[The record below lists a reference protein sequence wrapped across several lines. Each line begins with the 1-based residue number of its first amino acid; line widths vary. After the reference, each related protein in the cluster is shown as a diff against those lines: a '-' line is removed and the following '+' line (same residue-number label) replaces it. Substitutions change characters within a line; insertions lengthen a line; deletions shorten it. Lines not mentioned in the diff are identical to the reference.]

1 MTGPEYKDVE
11 KPFIDQLIGQGWQ
24 FLAGSVDDPA
34 VTYRDSFAQMVMEP
48 LLRERLRGINLRD
61 GEPWLDDSRLDQAVS
76 AITRLPASKVME
88 ANKLATELLLGG
100 LSVEGLEGWDGG
112 RGQTLRYID
121 WATPANNLFT
131 VVNQFKVKC
140 PPGHDS
146 GKGHVIPDL
155 VLFVNG
161 LPLVVVECKSRT
173 VPEGISQAVDQLR
186 RYHDQRHLDV
196 EVQEHE
202 GAPALFATSQFLV
215 ASNFDEARAG
225 TIGAGFAHYLSWKT
239 VAPQREAEVAID
251 LGVADLSAQQRLVA
265 GMLNRDNLL
274 DIVRHYTLF
283 MNLGG
288 QEIKLVCRYPQFRGV
303 TRAIERLKSGKT
315 RREDGESDRRGG
327 IVWHTQGSGKSLSM
341 VFLVRKLR
349 SDPSLRRFKVV
360 VITDR
365 KDLQSQLSATAE
377 LTGES
382 VEKASNTAT
391 LKKLLARDGPGL
403 VFGTVQKYRDQTLPG
418 ADTNDDAEEEAEAGN
433 DYEGDHHGLD
443 DGRRDAAEPGRAGTT
458 PRKPTLSE
466 PFEVLNESED
476 ILILVD
482 EAHRT
487 QAGDLHANM
496 MRALPN
502 AARIGFTGTP
512 IIMGD
517 KKRTHDIFGEYIDR
531 YTIKEA
537 EQDGATVPIL
547 YEGRTAKGAI
557 KDGASLD
564 GLFEDLFREH
574 TKDELEAI
582 KKKYATKGQIFEAPK
597 LIQEKAQDILRHYV
611 THILPNGYKA
621 QLVAYSRRA
630 ALRYYEALEQ
640 AKAELLEDAMAL
652 TPEDKALDD
661 TQLLIRPPRVKA
673 AIQAWRYR
681 EILRQLEFAVVF
693 SSGNN
698 DDSAWAKW
706 SDRAAVERHI
716 KRFKKPLPP
725 LSSEAAKNRQNPNR
739 QEQDPQKYDPLA
751 FLIVKSM
758 LLTGFDAPIEGV
770 MYLDRS
776 IREAE
781 LLQAIARVNRT
792 GHGKTHGIVVDY
804 FGVANHLKEALA
816 AYSDEDIDGALM
828 SLKDE
833 IPLLRDRHLRVI
845 DVLRGQGVDSLDDTE
860 EAVQALADE
869 RLRAE
874 FVVKLKEFNR
884 TLDDVLPRPEGLE
897 FVNDAKQLAYLHAL
911 ARNRYKDT
919 PELGRDI
926 GKKVRKLIDDYVISL
941 GIDPR
946 IPPVQ
951 LTDAEFDAHIGR
963 QVGDRA
969 KASEMEHAIR
979 SHVRKHLDEDPV
991 KYGRLSERL
1000 ADLLQQLDG
1009 QWDEQV
1015 KALRGL
1021 IQQLRDGARVEGED
1035 VPDMPA
1041 HAEPFWRELMV
1052 SAGFEVNQMD
1062 DGTARQLLA
1071 TTEELVMLIQEE
1083 ISIPDFW
1090 KPSHIPDQE
1099 RLKQHLFT
1107 RLMMGGLVPTSEVEA
1122 VAERLFD
1129 LARSNQAKLVDA

>member
-1 MTGPEYKDVE
+1 MASPEYTDVE
-11 KPFIDQLIGQGWQ
+11 KPFIDQLVGQGWEY
-24 FLAGSVDDPA
+24 LAGSLDDPA
-34 VTYRDSFAQMVMEP
+34 VTHRENFAQVVMEP
-48 LLRERLRGINLRD
+48 LLRERLRAINLRD
-61 GEPWLDDSRLDQAVS
+61 GEPWLDEARLDQAVA
-76 AITRLPASKVME
+76 AITRLPASKVLE
-88 ANKLATELLLGG
+88 ANKLATELLHDG
-100 LSVEGLEGWDGG
+100 LPVEGLEGWDGG
-112 RGQTLRYID
+112 RGQMLRYID
-121 WATPANNLFT
+121 WDEPANNVFT

-146 GKGHVIPDL
+146 AKGHVIPDL

-161 LPLVVVECKSRT
+161 IPLVVVECKSRT
-173 VPEGISQAVDQLR
+173 VPEGLSEAVDQLR
-186 RYHDQRHLDV
+186 RYHDQRFLEN
-196 EVQEHE
+196 EVGEHE
-202 GAPALFATSQFLV
+202 GAPALFATCQLLV
-215 ASNFDEARAG
+215 ASNFDEARVG
-225 TIGAGFAHYLSWKT
+225 TVGARFAHYLSWKT
-239 VAPQREAEVAID
+239 VAPMREAEVAID
-251 LGVADLSAQQRLVA
+251 LDVAELSAQQRLIA
-265 GMLNRDNLL
+265 GTLSQANLL
-274 DIVRHYTLF
+274 DIARHYTLF
-283 MNLGG
+283 MNIGG
-288 QEIKLVCRYPQFRGV
+288 QEIKLVCRYQQYRGV
-303 TRAIERLKSGKT
+303 TRAMERLKSGKT

-349 SDPSLRRFKVV
+349 TDPALRRFKVV

-365 KDLQSQLSATAE
+365 KDLQAQLSATAE

-382 VEKASNTAT
+382 VEKAGNTPQ
-391 LKKLLARDGPGL
+391 LKRLLSRDGPGL
-403 VFGTVQKYRDQTLPG
+403 VFGTVQKYRDPTHSDPG
-418 ADTNDDAEEEAEAGN
+418 AEGEASHDGYDDVSS
-433 DYEGDHHGLD
+433 GLD
-443 DGRRDAAEPGRAGTT
+443 SGRRDAAEPGASHPKR
-458 PRKPTLSE
+458 PTLSE
-466 PFEVLNESED
+466 PFGVLNTSED

-531 YTIKEA
+531 YTIQEA

-547 YEGRTAKGAI
+547 YEGRTAKGAV
-557 KDGASLD
+557 KEGASLD

-574 TKDELEAI
+574 TQEELEAI
-582 KKKYATKGQIFEAPK
+582 KKKYATKGQIFEAPQ

-630 ALRYYEALEQ
+630 ALRYVEALEQ
-640 AKAELLEDAMAL
+640 AKAVLLEEAMAL
-652 TPEDKALDD
+652 SPEDKALEEGE
-661 TQLLIRPPRVKA
+661 LLLRPPRVKA

-681 EILRQLEFAVVF
+681 KVLGELDFAVVF

-698 DDSAWAKW
+698 DDPSWAKW
-706 SDRAAVERHI
+706 SDRAAVENHI

-725 LSSEAAKNRQNPNR
+725 LDDTYQPSQHHDPAKH
-739 QEQDPQKYDPLA
+739 DPLA

-776 IREAE
+776 LREAE

-792 GHGKTHGIVVDY
+792 GHGKRHGIVVDY

-816 AYSDEDIDGALM
+816 AYSEEDIEGALQ

-833 IPLLRDRHLRVI
+833 IPLLRDRHLRVV
-845 DVLRGQGVDSLDDTE
+845 DVLRGQGVDDLDDAE
-860 EAVQALADE
+860 EAVQALGDE

-874 FVVKLKEFNR
+874 FLVKLKEFNR
-884 TLDDVLPRPEGLE
+884 SLDDVLPRPEGLE
-897 FVNDAKQLAYLHAL
+897 FVNDAKRLAYIHAL
-911 ARNRYKDT
+911 VRNRYKDA
-919 PELGRDI
+919 PELGRDV
-926 GKKVRKLIDDYVISL
+926 GNKVRRLIDDYVISL

-951 LTDAEFDAHIGR
+951 LTDAEFDDHIGR

-969 KASEMEHAIR
+969 KASEMEHAVR

-991 KYGRLSERL
+991 KYGQLSERL
-1000 ADLLQQLDG
+1000 ERLLDELDG

-1015 KALRGL
+1015 AALEAL
-1021 IQQLRDGARVEGED
+1021 IQQLRDGASVNGEAI
-1035 VPDMPA
+1035 PEMPA
-1041 HAEPFWRELMV
+1041 HAEPFWRELV
-1052 SAGFEVNQMD
+1052 ASAGLEAETMEAA
-1062 DGTARQLLA
+1062 TAQTLLDA
-1071 TTEELVMLIQEE
+1071 TEEAVTAIQQE
-1083 ISIPDFW
+1083 IVIPDFW

-1099 RLKQHLFT
+1099 RLKQELFSQ
-1107 RLMMGGLVPTSEVEA
+1107 LMMGGLVPMDQAEA
-1122 VAERLFD
+1122 TAERLID
-1129 LARSNQAKLVDA
+1129 LARSNHHKLVNA

>member
-1 MTGPEYKDVE
+1 MAGPEYTDVE
-11 KPFIDQLIGQGWQ
+11 KPFIDQLMGQGWE
-24 FLAGSVDDPA
+24 FLTGSVDDPA
-34 VTYRDSFAQMVMEP
+34 VTHRESFAQVVMEP
-48 LLRERLRGINLRD
+48 VLRERLCQINLRD
-61 GEPWLDDSRLDQAVS
+61 GQPWLDEARLDQAVA
-76 AITRLPASKVME
+76 AITRLPASKVLE
-88 ANKLATELLLGG
+88 ANKQATELLVNG
-100 LSVEGLEGWDGG
+100 LPVEGLEGWDGG
-112 RGQTLRYID
+112 RGQVLRYID
-121 WATPANNLFT
+121 WNEPTNNVFT

-146 GKGHVIPDL
+146 AKGHVIPDL
-155 VLFVNG
+155 VLLVNG
-161 LPLVVVECKSRT
+161 IPLVVVECKSRT
-173 VPEGISQAVDQLR
+173 VPEGLSQAVDQLR
-186 RYHDQRHLDV
+186 RYHDQRFLENEV
-196 EVQEHE
+196 EEHE
-202 GAPALFATSQFLV
+202 GAPALFSTSQFLV
-215 ASNFDEARAG
+215 ASNFDEARVG
-225 TIGAGFAHYLSWKT
+225 TIGARFAHYLSWKT
-239 VAPQREAEVAID
+239 VAPLREAEVAID
-251 LGVADLSAQQRLVA
+251 LDVADLSAQQRLVA
-265 GMLNRDNLL
+265 GMLTRANLL

-283 MNLGG
+283 MNIGG
-288 QEIKLVCRYPQFRGV
+288 QEIKLVCRYQQFRGV
-303 TRAIERLKSGKT
+303 TRAVERLKHGKT

-327 IVWHTQGSGKSLSM
+327 IIWHTQGSGKSLSM

-349 SDPSLRRFKVV
+349 TDPALRRFKVV

-365 KDLQSQLSATAE
+365 KDLQAQLSATAE

-382 VEKASNTAT
+382 VEKAGNTAQ

-403 VFGTVQKYRDQTLPG
+403 VFGTIQKYRDP
-418 ADTNDDAEEEAEAGN
+418 DAEGESESEAEPETHDTGASG
-433 DYEGDHHGLD
+433 GLD
-443 DGRRDAAEPGRAGTT
+443 SGRRDAAET
-458 PRKPTLSE
+458 PKKPTLSE
-466 PFEVLNESED
+466 PFEVLNTSED

-517 KKRTHDIFGEYIDR
+517 KKRTHDIFGDYIDR

-564 GLFEDLFREH
+564 GLFEDLFRDHSKE
-574 TKDELEAI
+574 ELEAI
-582 KKKYATKGQIFEAPK
+582 KKKYATKGQIFEAPQ

-630 ALRYYEALEQ
+630 ALRYFEALEQ
-640 AKAELLEDAMAL
+640 AKVELLEEAMAL
-652 TPEDKALDD
+652 SPEDKALDD
-661 TQLLIRPPRVKA
+661 TQLLIRPLRVKA

-681 EILRQLEFAVVF
+681 HVLRELEFAVVF

-698 DDSAWAKW
+698 DDSAWARW
-706 SDRAAVERHI
+706 SDRAAVENHI

-725 LSSEAAKNRQNPNR
+725 LGGVTPKDPAKH
-739 QEQDPQKYDPLA
+739 DPLA

-776 IREAE
+776 LREAE

-792 GHGKTHGIVVDY
+792 GHGKSHGIVVDY

-816 AYSDEDIDGALM
+816 AYSEEDIEGALQ

-845 DVLRGQGVDSLDDTE
+845 DVLRTKGVDDLDDAE

-869 RLRAE
+869 RVRAE
-874 FVVKLKEFNR
+874 FMVKLKEFNR
-884 TLDDVLPRPEGLE
+884 GLDDVLPRPEGLE
-897 FVNDAKQLAYLHAL
+897 FVNDAKRLAYIHAL

-926 GKKVRKLIDDYVISL
+926 GNKVRKLIDDYVISL

-951 LTDAEFDAHIGR
+951 LTDAEFDDHIGR

-969 KASEMEHAIR
+969 KASEMEHAVR

-1000 ADLLQQLDG
+1000 EELLDQLDD

-1015 KALRGL
+1015 EALKTL
-1021 IQQLRDGARVEGED
+1021 IQQLRDGASVDGEAI
-1035 VPDMPA
+1035 PDMPT
-1041 HAEPFWRELMV
+1041 HAEPFWRELMA
-1052 SAGFEVNQMD
+1052 SADLEVEQMD
-1062 DGTARQLLA
+1062 AATAQRLLDA
-1071 TTEELVMLIQEE
+1071 TEEVVATIQQE
-1083 ISIPDFW
+1083 IAIPDFW

-1099 RLKQHLFT
+1099 RLKQHLFSQ
-1107 RLMMGGLVPTSEVEA
+1107 LMMGGLVPMDRTEA
-1122 VAERLFD
+1122 TAERLFD
-1129 LARSNQAKLVDA
+1129 LARSNHHKLVSA

>member
-1 MTGPEYKDVE
+1 MATGPEYTEVE
-11 KPFIDQLIGQGWQ
+11 KPFIDQLVSQGWQ
-24 FLAGSVDDPA
+24 FLAGSLDDPA
-34 VTYRDSFAQMVMEP
+34 VTHRESFAQVVMVP
-48 LLRERLRGINLRD
+48 LLRERLRRINLRD
-61 GEPWLDDSRLDQAVS
+61 GEPWLDEARLDQAVS
-76 AITRLPASKVME
+76 AITRLPASKVLE
-88 ANKLATELLLGG
+88 ANQQATELLMNG
-100 LSVEGLEGWDGG
+100 LPVEGLEGWDGG

-121 WATPANNLFT
+121 WEEPANNVFT

-140 PPGHDS
+140 PPGHD
-146 GKGHVIPDL
+146 GAKGHVIPDL

-161 LPLVVVECKSRT
+161 IPLVVVECKSRS

-186 RYHDQRHLDV
+186 RYHDQRFLEG
-196 EVQEHE
+196 EVGEHE

-215 ASNFDEARAG
+215 ASNFDEARVG
-225 TIGAGFAHYLSWKT
+225 TIGARFAHYLSWKT
-239 VAPQREAEVAID
+239 VAPMREAEVAID
-251 LGVADLSAQQRLVA
+251 LGVADLSAQQRLIT
-265 GMLNRDNLL
+265 GMLTWANLL

-283 MNLGG
+283 MNVGG
-288 QEIKLVCRYPQFRGV
+288 QTIKLVCRYQQFRGV
-303 TRAIERLKSGKT
+303 TRAVERLKSGKT
-315 RREDGESDRRGG
+315 RRQDGEADRRGG

-349 SDPSLRRFKVV
+349 TDPILRRFKVV

-365 KDLQSQLSATAE
+365 KDLQAQLSTTAE

-382 VEKASNTAT
+382 VEKAGNTAQ
-391 LKKLLARDGPGL
+391 LKRLLGRDGPGL
-403 VFGTVQKYRDQTLPG
+403 VFGTIQKYRDP
-418 ADTNDDAEEEAEAGN
+418 DTEGENEAAETYARDDS
-433 DYEGDHHGLD
+433 GLD
-443 DGRRDAAEPGRAGTT
+443 SGRRDAAEQGASPSSST
-458 PRKPTLSE
+458 PKKPSLSE
-466 PFEVLNESED
+466 PFEVLNTSEE

-564 GLFEDLFREH
+564 GLFEDLFRDHSKE
-574 TKDELEAI
+574 ELEAI
-582 KKKYATKGQIFEAPK
+582 KKKYATKGQIFEAPQ

-630 ALRYYEALEQ
+630 ALRYFEALEQ
-640 AKAELLEDAMAL
+640 AKADLLEEAL
-652 TPEDKALDD
+652 ALSPEDKALDD
-661 TQLLIRPPRVKA
+661 TQLLTRPPRVKA

-681 EILRQLEFAVVF
+681 NVLRQLEFAVVF

-698 DDSAWAKW
+698 DDATWARW
-706 SDRAAVERHI
+706 SDRAAVESHI

-725 LSSEAAKNRQNPNR
+725 LDGKPPKDPAKH
-739 QEQDPQKYDPLA
+739 DPLA

-776 IREAE
+776 LREAE

-792 GHGKTHGIVVDY
+792 GHGKSHGIVVDY

-816 AYSDEDIDGALM
+816 AYSEEDIEGALQ

-845 DVLRGQGVDSLDDTE
+845 DVLRGQGVDDLDDTE

-869 RLRAE
+869 RVRAE

-884 TLDDVLPRPEGLE
+884 GLDDVLPRPEGLE
-897 FVNDAKQLAYLHAL
+897 FVNDAKRLAYIHAL

-926 GKKVRKLIDDYVISL
+926 GNKVRKLIDDYVISL

-951 LTDAEFDAHIGR
+951 LTDAEFDDHLGR

-969 KASEMEHAIR
+969 KASEMEHAVR
-979 SHVRKHLDEDPV
+979 SHVRKHMDEDPV

-1000 ADLLQQLDG
+1000 EELLEQLDG
-1009 QWDEQV
+1009 QWAEQV
-1015 KALRGL
+1015 EALKTL
-1021 IQQLRDGARVEGED
+1021 IRQLRDGANVEGEKI
-1035 VPDMPA
+1035 PEMPA
-1041 HAEPFWRELMV
+1041 YAEPFWRELV
-1052 SAGFEVNQMD
+1052 ASSGLSVEELDEASAQK
-1062 DGTARQLLA
+1062 LLEA
-1071 TTEELVMLIQEE
+1071 TEELVGLIQQEVA
-1083 ISIPDFW
+1083 IPDFW

-1099 RLKQHLFT
+1099 ALRQHLFT
-1107 RLMMGGLVPTSEVEA
+1107 TLMIKRLVPFDQASEVA
-1122 VAERLFD
+1122 QRLLD
-1129 LARSNQAKLVDA
+1129 LARSNHDKLVNA

>member
-1 MTGPEYKDVE
+1 MAGPEYTDVE
-11 KPFIDQLIGQGWQ
+11 KPFIDQLVGQGWE

-34 VTYRDSFAQMVMEP
+34 VTHREGFAQVVMEP
-48 LLRERLRGINLRD
+48 LLRERLREINLRD
-61 GEPWLDDSRLDQAVS
+61 GQPWLDEARLDQAVA
-76 AITRLPASKVME
+76 AITRLPASRVLE
-88 ANKLATELLLGG
+88 ANQQATELLLGG
-100 LSVEGLEGWDGG
+100 LPVEGLKGWDGG

-121 WATPANNLFT
+121 WEEPANNVFT

-140 PPGHDS
+140 PPGHD
-146 GKGHVIPDL
+146 GAKGHVIPDL

-161 LPLVVVECKSRT
+161 IPLVVVECKSRS

-186 RYHDQRHLDV
+186 RYHDQRFLEG
-196 EVQEHE
+196 EVGEHE
-202 GAPALFATSQFLV
+202 GAPALFATSQLLV
-215 ASNFDEARAG
+215 ASNFDEARVG
-225 TIGAGFAHYLSWKT
+225 TIGARFAHYLSWKT
-239 VAPQREAEVAID
+239 VAPMREAEVAID
-251 LGVADLSAQQRLVA
+251 LGVADLSAQQRLIA
-265 GMLNRDNLL
+265 GMLTRANLL

-283 MNLGG
+283 MNAGG
-288 QEIKLVCRYPQFRGV
+288 QTIKLVCRYQQFRGV
-303 TRAIERLKSGKT
+303 TRAVERLKSGKT
-315 RREDGESDRRGG
+315 RRQDGEADRRGG

-349 SDPSLRRFKVV
+349 TDPTLRRFKVV

-365 KDLQSQLSATAE
+365 KDLQAQLSATAE

-382 VEKASNTAT
+382 VEKAGNTAQ
-391 LKKLLARDGPGL
+391 LKKLLGRDGPGL
-403 VFGTVQKYRDQTLPG
+403 VFGTIQKYRDP
-418 ADTNDDAEEEAEAGN
+418 DAEGEEGQGDEEAGAGA
-433 DYEGDHHGLD
+433 GLD
-443 DGRRDAAEPGRAGTT
+443 TGRRDAAEALK
-458 PRKPTLSE
+458 KPTLSE
-466 PFEVLNESED
+466 PFEVLNTSEE

-517 KKRTHDIFGEYIDR
+517 KKRTHDIFGEYIDC

-564 GLFEDLFREH
+564 GLFEDLFRDHSKE
-574 TKDELEAI
+574 ELEAI
-582 KKKYATKGQIFEAPK
+582 KKKYATKGQIFEAPQ
-597 LIQEKAQDILRHYV
+597 LIQEKAQDILRHYI

-630 ALRYYEALEQ
+630 ALRYFEALEQ
-640 AKAELLEDAMAL
+640 AKADLLEEAL
-652 TPEDKALDD
+652 ALSPEDKALDD
-661 TQLLIRPPRVKA
+661 TQLLTRPPRVKA

-681 EILRQLEFAVVF
+681 KVLGELEFAVVF

-698 DDSAWAKW
+698 DDATWARW
-706 SDRAAVERHI
+706 SDRAAVENHI

-725 LSSEAAKNRQNPNR
+725 LDGTPP
-739 QEQDPQKYDPLA
+739 QDPAKHDPLA

-776 IREAE
+776 LREAE

-792 GHGKTHGIVVDY
+792 GHGKSHGIVVDY

-816 AYSDEDIDGALM
+816 AYSEEDIEGALQ

-833 IPLLRDRHLRVI
+833 IPLLRDRHLRVV
-845 DVLRGQGVDSLDDTE
+845 DVLRSQGVDDLDDTE

-869 RLRAE
+869 RVRAE

-884 TLDDVLPRPEGLE
+884 GLDDVLPRPEGLE
-897 FVNDAKQLAYLHAL
+897 FVNDAKRLAYIHAL

-926 GKKVRKLIDDYVISL
+926 GNKVRKLIDDYVISL

-951 LTDAEFDAHIGR
+951 LTDAEFDEHLGR

-969 KASEMEHAIR
+969 KASEMEHAVR
-979 SHVRKHLDEDPV
+979 AHTRKHLDEDPV

-1000 ADLLQQLDG
+1000 EELLEQLDG
-1009 QWDEQV
+1009 QWAEQV
-1015 KALRGL
+1015 EALKTL
-1021 IQQLRDGARVEGED
+1021 IQQLRDGARVEGEEI
-1035 VPDMPA
+1035 PEMPA
-1041 HAEPFWRELMV
+1041 HAEPFWRELV
-1052 SAGFEVNQMD
+1052 ASSGLSVEELDEASAQ
-1062 DGTARQLLA
+1062 TLLEA
-1071 TTEELVMLIQEE
+1071 TEELVGLIQQE
-1083 ISIPDFW
+1083 IAIPDFW

-1099 RLKQHLFT
+1099 TLRQHIFS
-1107 RLMMGGLVPTSEVEA
+1107 RLMIKRLVPFDKASEVA
-1122 VAERLFD
+1122 QRLLD
-1129 LARSNQAKLVDA
+1129 LARSNHDKLVNA

>member
-1 MTGPEYKDVE
+1 MAGPEYTDVE
-11 KPFIDQLIGQGWQ
+11 KPFIDQLVGQGWA

-34 VTYRDSFAQMVMEP
+34 VTHRDSFAQVVMEP
-48 LLRERLRGINLRD
+48 LLREQLRAINLRD
-61 GEPWLDDSRLDQAVS
+61 GKPWLDEVRLDQAVA
-76 AITRLPASKVME
+76 AITRLPASKVLE
-88 ANKLATELLLGG
+88 ANQQATDLLLNG

-121 WATPANNLFT
+121 WEEPANNVFT

-140 PPGHDS
+140 PPGHD
-146 GKGHVIPDL
+146 GAKGHVIPDL

-161 LPLVVVECKSRT
+161 IPLVVVECKSRSA
-173 VPEGISQAVDQLR
+173 PEGMSQAVDQLR
-186 RYHDQRHLDV
+186 RYHDQRWLDG
-196 EVQEHE
+196 EVGEHE
-202 GAPALFATSQFLV
+202 GAPALFATTQCLV
-215 ASNFDEARAG
+215 ASNFDDARVG
-225 TIGAGFAHYLSWKT
+225 TVGARFAHYLSWKT
-239 VAPQREAEVAID
+239 VAPRREAHVALD
-251 LGVADLSAQQRLVA
+251 LGVADLSAQQRLIA
-265 GMLNRDNLL
+265 GMLTRANLL

-288 QEIKLVCRYPQFRGV
+288 QTIKLVCRYQQFRGV
-303 TRAIERLKSGKT
+303 TRAVERLKQGKT
-315 RREDGESDRRGG
+315 RREDGEADRRGG

-349 SDPSLRRFKVV
+349 TDPALRRFKVV

-365 KDLQSQLSATAE
+365 KDLQTQLSNTAR

-382 VEKASNTAT
+382 VEKARNTAG
-391 LKKLLARDGPGL
+391 LKKLLAREGPGL
-403 VFGTVQKYRDQTLPG
+403 VFGTIQKYRDP
-418 ADTNDDAEEEAEAGN
+418 DAEG
-433 DYEGDHHGLD
+433 EGDAYEIPEGRGLHWAH
-443 DGRRDAAEPGRAGTT
+443 RDVAEPLPVSGSRT
-458 PRKPTLSE
+458 PKKPTLSE
-466 PFEVLNESED
+466 PFEVLNTSED

-531 YTIKEA
+531 YTIKES

-564 GLFEDLFREH
+564 GLFEDLFRNH
-574 TKDELEAI
+574 SPDELEAI
-582 KKKYATKGQIFEAPK
+582 KKKYATKGQIFEAPQ

-630 ALRYYEALEQ
+630 ALRYVEVLEA
-640 AKAELLEDAMAL
+640 ARAELLEESLAL
-652 TPEDKALDD
+652 SPEDKALDD
-661 TQLLIRPPRVKA
+661 TQLLTRPLRVKA

-681 EILRQLEFAVVF
+681 QVLRQLAFAVVF

-698 DDSAWAKW
+698 DDPTWAKW
-706 SDRAAVERHI
+706 SDRAAVDSHI
-716 KRFKKPLPP
+716 ERFKKPLPP
-725 LSSEAAKNRQNPNR
+725 LDGTPPTDASKH
-739 QEQDPQKYDPLA
+739 DPLA

-776 IREAE
+776 LREAE

-816 AYSDEDIDGALM
+816 AYSEEDIEGALQ

-845 DVLRGQGVDSLDDTE
+845 DVLRGQGVDDLDDTE

-869 RLRAE
+869 RVRAE
-874 FVVKLKEFNR
+874 FMVKLKAFNR
-884 TLDDVLPRPEGLE
+884 GLDDVLPRPEGLE
-897 FVNDAKQLAYLHAL
+897 FVNDAKRLAYIHAL

-919 PELGRDI
+919 PELGQDI
-926 GKKVRKLIDDYVISL
+926 GNKVRKLIDDYVISL

-951 LTDAEFDAHIGR
+951 LTDAEFDAHLGR

-969 KASEMEHAIR
+969 KASEMEHAVR

-1000 ADLLQQLDG
+1000 EELLQQLDG
-1009 QWDEQV
+1009 QWAEQV
-1015 KALRGL
+1015 EALEGL
-1021 IQQLRDGARVEGED
+1021 IHQLRDGVAIDGEAI
-1035 VPDMPA
+1035 PDMPA
-1041 HAEPFWRELMV
+1041 HAEPFWRELV
-1052 SAGFEVNQMD
+1052 ASSGQTLEQMD
-1062 DGTARQLLA
+1062 EAQARKLWE
-1071 TTEELVMLIQEE
+1071 TTEELVELIQEE
-1083 ISIPDFW
+1083 IAIPDFW

-1099 RLKQHLFT
+1099 ALRQEVFTTLMIKCVVPFDRGREVTQRLL
-1107 RLMMGGLVPTSEVEA
+1107 
-1122 VAERLFD
+1122 D
-1129 LARSNQAKLVDA
+1129 LARSNHDKLVNA

>member
-1 MTGPEYKDVE
+1 MAGPEYAEVE
-11 KPFIDQLIGQGWQ
+11 KPFIDQLVDQGWE
-24 FLAGSVDDPA
+24 FLAGSVDDPGA
-34 VTYRDSFAQMVMEP
+34 THRDSFAQVVMEP
-48 LLRERLRGINLRD
+48 LLRERLRRINLRD
-61 GEPWLDDSRLDQAVS
+61 GEPWLDEARLDQAVA
-76 AITRLPASKVME
+76 AITRLPASKVLE
-88 ANKLATELLLGG
+88 ANQQATELLMNG
-100 LSVEGLEGWDGG
+100 LPVEGLEGWDGG

-121 WATPANNLFT
+121 WDEPTNNVFT

-140 PPGHDS
+140 PPGHD
-146 GKGHVIPDL
+146 GAKGHVIPDL

-161 LPLVVVECKSRT
+161 IPLVVVECKSRS

-186 RYHDQRHLDV
+186 RYHDQRFLEG
-196 EVQEHE
+196 EVGEHE

-215 ASNFDEARAG
+215 ASNFDEARVG
-225 TIGAGFAHYLSWKT
+225 TIGARFAHYLSWKT
-239 VAPQREAEVAID
+239 VAPMREAEVAID
-251 LGVADLSAQQRLVA
+251 LGVADLSAQQRLIA
-265 GMLNRDNLL
+265 GMLTRANLL

-288 QEIKLVCRYPQFRGV
+288 QTIKLVCRYQQFRGV
-303 TRAIERLKSGKT
+303 TRAVERLKSGKT
-315 RREDGESDRRGG
+315 RRQDGEADRRGG

-349 SDPSLRRFKVV
+349 TDPTLRRFKVV

-365 KDLQSQLSATAE
+365 KDLQAQLSATAE

-382 VEKASNTAT
+382 VEKAGNTPQ
-391 LKKLLARDGPGL
+391 LKKLLAREGPGL
-403 VFGTVQKYRDQTLPG
+403 VFGTIQKYRDP
-418 ADTNDDAEEEAEAGN
+418 DAEDENEAGETYVRDDN
-433 DYEGDHHGLD
+433 GLD
-443 DGRRDAAEPGRAGTT
+443 SGRRDAAERGTSASSST
-458 PRKPTLSE
+458 PKKPSLSE
-466 PFEVLNESED
+466 PFEVLNTSED

-517 KKRTHDIFGEYIDR
+517 KKRTHEIFGEYIDR

-564 GLFEDLFREH
+564 GLFEDLFRDHSKE
-574 TKDELEAI
+574 ELEAI
-582 KKKYATKGQIFEAPK
+582 KKKYATKGQIFEAPQ
-597 LIQEKAQDILRHYV
+597 LIQEKAQDILRHYA
-611 THILPNGYKA
+611 TNILPNGYKA

-630 ALRYYEALEQ
+630 ALRYYEALET
-640 AKAELLEDAMAL
+640 ARAELLEEAL
-652 TPEDKALDD
+652 ALSPEDKALDD
-661 TQLLIRPPRVKA
+661 TQLLMRPPRVVA

-681 EILRQLEFAVVF
+681 KVLRELEFAVVF

-698 DDSAWAKW
+698 DDSAWARW
-706 SDRAAVERHI
+706 SDRAAVESHI

-725 LSSEAAKNRQNPNR
+725 LDGTVPKDPAKH
-739 QEQDPQKYDPLA
+739 DPLA

-776 IREAE
+776 LREAE

-792 GHGKTHGIVVDY
+792 GHGKSHGIVVDY

-816 AYSDEDIDGALM
+816 AYSEEDIEGALQ

-845 DVLRGQGVDSLDDTE
+845 DVLRGQGVDDLDDTE
-860 EAVQALADE
+860 ETVQALADE
-869 RLRAE
+869 RVRAE
-874 FVVKLKEFNR
+874 FMVKLKEFNR
-884 TLDDVLPRPEGLE
+884 GLDDVLPRPEGLE
-897 FVNDAKQLAYLHAL
+897 FVNDAKRLAYIHAL

-926 GKKVRKLIDDYVISL
+926 GNKVRKLIDDYVISL

-951 LTDAEFDAHIGR
+951 LTDAEFDEHLGR

-969 KASEMEHAIR
+969 KASEMEHAVR

-1000 ADLLQQLDG
+1000 EELLEQLDG
-1009 QWDEQV
+1009 QWAEQV
-1015 KALRGL
+1015 EALKTL
-1021 IQQLRDGARVEGED
+1021 IKQLRDGARVEGEEI
-1035 VPDMPA
+1035 PELPA
-1041 HAEPFWRELMV
+1041 HAEPFWRELLASSELSV
-1052 SAGFEVNQMD
+1052 VELDEAS
-1062 DGTARQLLA
+1062 THKLLEA
-1071 TTEELVMLIQEE
+1071 TEELVGLIQQE
-1083 ISIPDFW
+1083 IAIPDFW

-1099 RLKQHLFT
+1099 ALRQHLFT
-1107 RLMMGGLVPTSEVEA
+1107 TLMMKRLVPFDQASEVA
-1122 VAERLFD
+1122 QRLLD
-1129 LARSNQAKLVDA
+1129 LARSNHDKLVNA

>member
-1 MTGPEYKDVE
+1 MAGPEYTDVE
-11 KPFIDQLIGQGWQ
+11 KPFIDQLVGQGWA

-34 VTYRDSFAQMVMEP
+34 ATHRDSFAQVVMEP
-48 LLRERLRGINLRD
+48 LLREQLRAINLRD
-61 GEPWLDDSRLDQAVS
+61 GKPWLDDGRLDQAVA
-76 AITRLPASKVME
+76 AITRLPASKVLE
-88 ANKLATELLLGG
+88 ANQQATELLLNG
-100 LSVEGLEGWDGG
+100 LPVDGLEGWDGG

-121 WATPANNLFT
+121 WDEPANNVFT

-140 PPGHDS
+140 PPGHD
-146 GKGHVIPDL
+146 GAKGHVIPDL

-161 LPLVVVECKSRT
+161 IPLVVVECKSRSA
-173 VPEGISQAVDQLR
+173 PEGMSQAVDQLR
-186 RYHDQRHLDV
+186 RYHDQRWLDG
-196 EVQEHE
+196 EVGEHE
-202 GAPALFATSQFLV
+202 GAPALFATTQCLV
-215 ASNFDEARAG
+215 ASNFDDARVG
-225 TIGAGFAHYLSWKT
+225 TVGARFAHYLSWKT
-239 VAPQREAEVAID
+239 VAPRREAHVALD
-251 LGVADLSAQQRLVA
+251 LGVADLSAQQRLIA
-265 GMLNRDNLL
+265 GMLTRANLL

-288 QEIKLVCRYPQFRGV
+288 QTIKLVCRYQQFRGV
-303 TRAIERLKSGKT
+303 TRAVERLKQGKT
-315 RREDGESDRRGG
+315 RRQDGEADRRGG

-349 SDPSLRRFKVV
+349 TDPALRRFKVV

-365 KDLQSQLSATAE
+365 KDLQTQLSNTAR

-382 VEKASNTAT
+382 VEKARNTNE
-391 LKKLLARDGPGL
+391 LKKLLAREGPGL
-403 VFGTVQKYRDQTLPG
+403 VFGTIQKYRDP
-418 ADTNDDAEEEAEAGN
+418 DAEG
-433 DYEGDHHGLD
+433 EGDAYEIPEGRGLNWAH
-443 DGRRDAAEPGRAGTT
+443 RDVAEPDPLSGSRT
-458 PRKPTLSE
+458 PKKPTLSE
-466 PFEVLNESED
+466 PFEVLNTSED

-531 YTIKEA
+531 YTIKES

-564 GLFEDLFREH
+564 GLFEDLFRDHSPE
-574 TKDELEAI
+574 ELEAI
-582 KKKYATKGQIFEAPK
+582 KKKYATKGQIFEAPQ
-597 LIQEKAQDILRHYV
+597 LIQEKAQDILGHYV

-630 ALRYYEALEQ
+630 ALRYVEALE
-640 AKAELLEDAMAL
+640 AARTELLAEAL
-652 TPEDKALDD
+652 ALSPEDKALDD
-661 TQLLIRPPRVKA
+661 AQLLTRPPRVKA

-681 EILRQLEFAVVF
+681 QVLRQLAFAVVF

-698 DDSAWAKW
+698 DDPAWAKW
-706 SDRAAVERHI
+706 SDRAAVDSHI
-716 KRFKKPLPP
+716 ERFKKPLSPLDGTPP
-725 LSSEAAKNRQNPNR
+725 TDASKH
-739 QEQDPQKYDPLA
+739 DPLA

-776 IREAE
+776 LREAE

-816 AYSDEDIDGALM
+816 AYSEEDIEGALQ

-845 DVLRGQGVDSLDDTE
+845 DVLRGQGVDDLDDTE

-869 RLRAE
+869 RVRAE
-874 FVVKLKEFNR
+874 FMVKLKEFNR
-884 TLDDVLPRPEGLE
+884 GLDDVLPRPEGLE
-897 FVNDAKQLAYLHAL
+897 FVNDAKRLAYIHAL

-919 PELGRDI
+919 PELGQDI
-926 GKKVRKLIDDYVISL
+926 GNKVRKLIDDYVISL

-951 LTDAEFDAHIGR
+951 LTDAEFDAHLGR

-969 KASEMEHAIR
+969 KASEMEHAVR
-979 SHVRKHLDEDPV
+979 SHVRKHMDEDPV

-1000 ADLLQQLDG
+1000 EELLQQLDG
-1009 QWDEQV
+1009 QWAEQV
-1015 KALRGL
+1015 EALEDL
-1021 IQQLRDGARVEGED
+1021 IHQLRDGAAIDGEAI
-1035 VPDMPA
+1035 PDMPA
-1041 HAEPFWRELMV
+1041 HAEPFWRELV
-1052 SAGFEVNQMD
+1052 ASSGQTPEKLDEAY
-1062 DGTARQLLA
+1062 ARKLMEA
-1071 TTEELVMLIQEE
+1071 TEELVALIQQE
-1083 ISIPDFW
+1083 IAIPDFW
-1090 KPSHIPDQE
+1090 KPSHLPDQE
-1099 RLKQHLFT
+1099 ALRQHLFT
-1107 RLMMGGLVPTSEVEA
+1107 TLMIKGVVSFDRASEVA
-1122 VAERLFD
+1122 QRLLD
-1129 LARSNQAKLVDA
+1129 LARSNHDKLVNA

>member
-1 MTGPEYKDVE
+1 MSSPEYTDVE
-11 KPFIDQLIGQGWQ
+11 KPFIDQLVHQGWEY
-24 FLAGSVDDPA
+24 LAGSVDDPA
-34 VTYRDSFAQMVMEP
+34 VTHRESFAQVVMEP
-48 LLRERLRGINLRD
+48 VLRERLRAINQRD
-61 GEPWLDDSRLDQAVS
+61 GQPWLDETRLDQAVA
-76 AITRLPASKVME
+76 AITRLSASKVLE
-88 ANKLATELLLGG
+88 ANKQATELLHDG
-100 LSVEGLEGWDGG
+100 LAVEGLKGWDGG
-112 RGQTLRYID
+112 RGQVLRYID
-121 WATPANNLFT
+121 WDEPDNNVFT

-146 GKGHVIPDL
+146 AKGHVIPDL

-161 LPLVVVECKSRT
+161 IPLVVVECKSRT
-173 VPEGISQAVDQLR
+173 VPEGLSEAADQLR
-186 RYHDQRHLDV
+186 RYHDQRFLEN
-196 EVQEHE
+196 EVGEHE
-202 GAPALFATSQFLV
+202 GAPALFATCQFLV
-215 ASNFDEARAG
+215 ASNFDEARVG
-225 TIGAGFAHYLSWKT
+225 TVGARFAHYLSWKT
-239 VAPQREAEVAID
+239 VAPMREAEVAID
-251 LGVADLSAQQRLVA
+251 LGVAELSAQQRLIA
-265 GMLNRDNLL
+265 GMLTRTSLL

-283 MNLGG
+283 MNIGG
-288 QEIKLVCRYPQFRGV
+288 QAIKLVCRYQQFRGV

-341 VFLVRKLR
+341 VFLVRKMR
-349 SDPSLRRFKVV
+349 TDPTLRRFKVV

-365 KDLQSQLSATAE
+365 KDLQAQLSATAA

-382 VEKASNTAT
+382 VEKAGNTT
-391 LKKLLARDGPGL
+391 QLKKLLSRDGPGL
-403 VFGTVQKYRDQTLPG
+403 VFGTVQKYRDQQYHDS
-418 ADTNDDAEEEAEAGN
+418 DTESEAEAEAGN
-433 DYEGDHHGLD
+433 DVPAGGLD
-443 DGRRDAAEPGRAGTT
+443 SGRRDAAEPTK
-458 PRKPTLSE
+458 KPTLSE
-466 PFEVLNESED
+466 PFEVLNTSED

-496 MRALPN
+496 MRAMPN

-531 YTIKEA
+531 YTIKES

-564 GLFEDLFREH
+564 GLFEDLFRDHSKE
-574 TKDELEAI
+574 ELEAI
-582 KKKYATKGQIFEAPK
+582 KKKYATKGQIFEAPQ
-597 LIQEKAQDILRHYV
+597 LIQEKAHDILRHYV

-630 ALRYYEALEQ
+630 ALRFFEALEQ
-640 AKAELLEDAMAL
+640 AKVDLLEEAVAL
-652 TPEDKALDD
+652 SPEDKALDD
-661 TQLLIRPPRVKA
+661 TQLLNRPLRVKA

-681 EILRQLEFAVVF
+681 QVLGELEFAVVF

-698 DDSAWAKW
+698 DDPSWAKW
-706 SDRAAVERHI
+706 SDRAAVENHV

-725 LSSEAAKNRQNPNR
+725 LGGTSPK
-739 QEQDPQKYDPLA
+739 DPTKHDPLA

-776 IREAE
+776 LREAE

-816 AYSDEDIDGALM
+816 AYSEEDIEGALQ

-833 IPLLRDRHLRVI
+833 IPLLRDRHLRVV
-845 DVLRGQGVDSLDDTE
+845 DVFRAQGVDSLDDAE
-860 EAVQALADE
+860 EAVQVLADE

-874 FVVKLKEFNR
+874 FLVKLKEFNR
-884 TLDDVLPRPEGLE
+884 SLDDVLPRPEGLE
-897 FVNDAKQLAYLHAL
+897 FVNDAKRLAYIHAL

-919 PELGRDI
+919 QEPGRDI
-926 GKKVRKLIDDYVISL
+926 GNKVRKLIDDYVISL
-941 GIDPR
+941 GINPR

-951 LTDAEFDAHIGR
+951 LTDAEFDEHIGR
-963 QVGDRA
+963 QVGGRA
-969 KASEMEHAIR
+969 KASEMEHAVR

-991 KYGRLSERL
+991 KYGQLSERL
-1000 ADLLQQLDG
+1000 EQLLDELDG
-1009 QWDEQV
+1009 QWDKQV
-1015 KALRGL
+1015 AALKAL
-1021 IQQLRDGARVEGED
+1021 IDQLRDGATLDGET
-1035 VPDMPA
+1035 VPEMPA
-1041 HAEPFWRELMV
+1041 HAEPFWRELLA
-1052 SAGFEVNQMD
+1052 SASLDMKTIEAA
-1062 DGTARQLLA
+1062 TAQKLLS
-1071 TTEELVMLIQEE
+1071 TTEDMVATIQQE
-1083 ISIPDFW
+1083 IAIPDFW

-1099 RLKQHLFT
+1099 RLKQELFSQ
-1107 RLMMGGLVPTSEVEA
+1107 LMMGSLVPMDQAEA
-1122 VAERLFD
+1122 TAERLFD
-1129 LARSNQAKLVDA
+1129 LARSNHNRLVNT

>member
-1 MTGPEYKDVE
+1 MAGPEYTDVE
-11 KPFIDQLIGQGWQ
+11 KPFIDQLVGQGWDVI
-24 FLAGSVDDPA
+24 AGSVDDPA
-34 VTYRDSFAQMVMEP
+34 ITHRENFAQVVMEP
-48 LLRERLRGINLRD
+48 LLRERLRAINLRA
-61 GEPWLDDSRLDQAVS
+61 GQPWLDEARLDQAIA

-88 ANKLATELLLGG
+88 ANKLATELLLNG
-100 LSVEGLEGWDGG
+100 LPVDGLEGWDGG
-112 RGQTLRYID
+112 RGQLLRYID
-121 WATPANNLFT
+121 WDEPANNTFT

-146 GKGHVIPDL
+146 AKGHVIPDL

-161 LPLVVVECKSRT
+161 IPLVVVECKSRT

-186 RYHDQRHLDV
+186 RYHDQRHLENDV
-196 EVQEHE
+196 EEHE
-202 GAPALFATSQFLV
+202 GAPALFATNQFLV

-239 VAPQREAEVAID
+239 VAPMREAEVTID
-251 LGVADLSAQQRLVA
+251 LGVADLSAQQRLIA
-265 GMLNRDNLL
+265 GMLTRANLL
-274 DIVRHYTLF
+274 DIMRHYTLF
-283 MNLGG
+283 MNIGG
-288 QEIKLVCRYPQFRGV
+288 HDIKIVCRYQQFRGV
-303 TRAIERLKSGKT
+303 TRAVERLKSGKT

-341 VFLVRKLR
+341 VFLVRKMR
-349 SDPSLRRFKVV
+349 SDPALRRFKVV

-365 KDLQSQLSATAE
+365 KDLQAQLAATAE

-382 VEKASNTAT
+382 VETAGST
-391 LKKLLARDGPGL
+391 TKLKQLLRRDGPGL
-403 VFGTVQKYRDQTLPG
+403 VFGTVQKYREQQYHD
-418 ADTNDDAEEEAEAGN
+418 ADTEDESD
-433 DYEGDHHGLD
+433 LD
-443 DGRRDAAEPGRAGTT
+443 EDLNTGQRDAAEPNASASRANT
-458 PRKPTLSE
+458 PGKPALSK
-466 PFEVLNESED
+466 PFEVLNASED
-476 ILILVD
+476 ILVLVD

-496 MRALPN
+496 LRALPN

-564 GLFEDLFREH
+564 GLFEDLFRDH
-574 TKDELEAI
+574 SKDELEAI
-582 KKKYATKGQIFEAPK
+582 KKKYATKGQIFEAPQ
-597 LIQEKAQDILRHYV
+597 LIEEKAQDMLRHYV

-630 ALRYYEALEQ
+630 ALRYFKALEQ
-640 AKAELLEDAMAL
+640 AKAGLLEDAMAL
-652 TPEDKALDD
+652 SPDDKALDD
-661 TQLLIRPPRVKA
+661 TQLLLRPPRVKA

-681 EILRQLEFAVVF
+681 KVLRQLEFAVVF
-693 SSGNN
+693 SSSNN
-698 DDSAWAKW
+698 DDPSWAQW
-706 SDRAAVERHI
+706 SDRAAVENHI
-716 KRFKKPLPP
+716 KRFKKTLPP
-725 LSSEAAKNRQNPNR
+725 LDDADAH
-739 QEQDPQKYDPLA
+739 DPQEWDSAKHDPLA

-776 IREAE
+776 LREAE

-816 AYSDEDIDGALM
+816 AYSEEDIDGALK

-845 DVLRGQGVDSLDDTE
+845 DVLRRHGVDDLDDAE

-884 TLDDVLPRPEGLE
+884 GLDDVLPRPEGLA
-897 FVNDAKQLAYLHAL
+897 FVNDAKRLAYIHAL

-919 PELGRDI
+919 PELGREI
-926 GKKVRKLIDDYVISL
+926 GNKVRKLIDDYVISL

-951 LTDAEFDAHIGR
+951 LTDAEFDEHVGR
-963 QVGDRA
+963 QVGNRA
-969 KASEMEHAIR
+969 KASEMEHAVR

-1000 ADLLQQLDG
+1000 EELLQQLDG

-1015 KALRGL
+1015 EALKTL
-1021 IQQLRDGARVEGED
+1021 IQQLRDGATVEGETI
-1035 VPDMPA
+1035 PEMPA
-1041 HAEPFWRELMV
+1041 HAEPFWRELV
-1052 SAGFEVNQMD
+1052 ASANLTPEQMD
-1062 DGTARQLLA
+1062 TATAQKLLDA
-1071 TTEELVMLIQEE
+1071 TAEVVMIIQQE
-1083 ISIPDFW
+1083 IAIPDFW
-1090 KPSHIPDQE
+1090 KPSHIPDQDAL
-1099 RLKQHLFT
+1099 RQHLFT
-1107 RLMMGGLVPTSEVEA
+1107 TLMLKSIVPFERASETAQRLLE
-1122 VAERLFD
+1122 
-1129 LARSNQAKLVDA
+1129 LARSNHEKLVNA

>member
-1 MTGPEYKDVE
+1 MASPEYTDVE
-11 KPFIDQLIGQGWQ
+11 KPFIDQLVSQGWE
-24 FLAGSVDDPA
+24 FLAGSVDDPTA
-34 VTYRDSFAQMVMEP
+34 THRESFSQVVMEP
-48 LLRERLRGINLRD
+48 LLRERLRKINLRD
-61 GEPWLDDSRLDQAVS
+61 GEPWLDEARLDQAVA
-76 AITRLPASKVME
+76 AITRLPASRVLE
-88 ANKLATELLLGG
+88 ANQQATELLLGG
-100 LSVEGLEGWDGG
+100 LPVEGLEGWDGG

-121 WATPANNLFT
+121 WGEPANNVFT
-131 VVNQFKVKC
+131 VVNQFKVKS
-140 PPGHDS
+140 PPGHDT
-146 GKGHVIPDL
+146 GHGHVIPDL

-161 LPLVVVECKSRT
+161 IPLVVVECKSRS
-173 VPEGISQAVDQLR
+173 VPEGISEAVDQLR
-186 RYHDQRHLDV
+186 RYHDQRFLEG
-196 EVQEHE
+196 EVGEHE

-215 ASNFDEARAG
+215 ASNFDEARVG
-225 TIGAGFAHYLSWKT
+225 TIGARFAHYLSWKT
-239 VAPQREAEVAID
+239 VAPMREAEVAID
-251 LGVADLSAQQRLVA
+251 LGVADLSAQQRLIA
-265 GMLNRDNLL
+265 GMLTRANLF

-283 MNLGG
+283 MNVGG
-288 QEIKLVCRYPQFRGV
+288 QTIKLVCRYQQFRGV
-303 TRAIERLKSGKT
+303 TRAVERLKSGKT
-315 RREDGESDRRGG
+315 RRQDGEADRRGG

-349 SDPSLRRFKVV
+349 TDPTLRRFKVV

-365 KDLQSQLSATAE
+365 KDLQKQLSETAE

-382 VEKASNTAT
+382 VEKAGNTT
-391 LKKLLARDGPGL
+391 QLKKLLGRDGPGL
-403 VFGTVQKYRDQTLPG
+403 VFGTVQKYREQKYRDP
-418 ADTNDDAEEEAEAGN
+418 DAEGEEGQSTEEAGA
-433 DYEGDHHGLD
+433 GLD
-443 DGRRDAAEPGRAGTT
+443 TGRRDAAEPTLYAKGT

-466 PFEVLNESED
+466 PFEVLNTSEE

-564 GLFEDLFREH
+564 GLFEDLFRDHSKE
-574 TKDELEAI
+574 ELEEI
-582 KKKYATKGQIFEAPK
+582 KKKYATKGQIFEAPQ

-611 THILPNGYKA
+611 TNILPNGYKA

-630 ALRYYEALEQ
+630 ALRYFEALE
-640 AKAELLEDAMAL
+640 AARAELLEEAL
-652 TPEDKALDD
+652 ALSPEDKALDD
-661 TQLLIRPPRVKA
+661 TQLLTRPPRIKA
-673 AIQAWRYR
+673 AIQAWRCR
-681 EILRQLEFAVVF
+681 NVLRQLEFAVVF

-698 DDSAWAKW
+698 DDATWARW
-706 SDRAAVERHI
+706 SDRAAVESHI

-725 LSSEAAKNRQNPNR
+725 LDGSTPKDPAKH
-739 QEQDPQKYDPLA
+739 DPLA

-776 IREAE
+776 LREAE

-792 GHGKTHGIVVDY
+792 GHGKRHGIVVDY

-816 AYSDEDIDGALM
+816 AYSEEDIEGALQ

-845 DVLRGQGVDSLDDTE
+845 DVLRGQGVDDLDDTE

-869 RLRAE
+869 RVRAE

-884 TLDDVLPRPEGLE
+884 GLDDVLPRPEGLE
-897 FVNDAKQLAYLHAL
+897 FVNDAKRLAYIHAL

-926 GKKVRKLIDDYVISL
+926 GNKVRKLIDDYVISL

-951 LTDAEFDAHIGR
+951 LTDAEFDEHLGR

-969 KASEMEHAIR
+969 KASEMEHAVR

-1000 ADLLQQLDG
+1000 EELLEQLDG
-1009 QWDEQV
+1009 QWAEQV
-1015 KALRGL
+1015 AALKTL
-1021 IQQLRDGARVEGED
+1021 IEQLRDGATDPREGI
-1035 VPDMPA
+1035 PDMPA
-1041 HAEPFWRELMV
+1041 HAQPFWRELV
-1052 SAGFEVNQMD
+1052 ASSGLSVETLDEASAQK
-1062 DGTARQLLA
+1062 LLEA
-1071 TTEELVMLIQEE
+1071 TEELVGLIQQE
-1083 ISIPDFW
+1083 IAIPDFW

-1099 RLKQHLFT
+1099 ALRQHLFST
-1107 RLMMGGLVPTSEVEA
+1107 LMFKRLVPFDQASEVA
-1122 VAERLFD
+1122 QRLLD
-1129 LARSNQAKLVDA
+1129 LARSNHDKLVNA

>member
-1 MTGPEYKDVE
+1 MYLT
-11 KPFIDQLIGQGWQ
+11 II
-24 FLAGSVDDPA
+24 
-34 VTYRDSFAQMVMEP
+34 
-48 LLRERLRGINLRD
+48 RL
-61 GEPWLDDSRLDQAVS
+61 
-76 AITRLPASKVME
+76 
-88 ANKLATELLLGG
+88 
-100 LSVEGLEGWDGG
+100 
-112 RGQTLRYID
+112 QT
-121 WATPANNLFT
+121 
-131 VVNQFKVKC
+131 
-140 PPGHDS
+140 
-146 GKGHVIPDL
+146 
-155 VLFVNG
+155 
-161 LPLVVVECKSRT
+161 
-173 VPEGISQAVDQLR
+173 
-186 RYHDQRHLDV
+186 
-196 EVQEHE
+196 
-202 GAPALFATSQFLV
+202 
-215 ASNFDEARAG
+215 
-225 TIGAGFAHYLSWKT
+225 
-239 VAPQREAEVAID
+239 
-251 LGVADLSAQQRLVA
+251 
-265 GMLNRDNLL
+265 
-274 DIVRHYTLF
+274 
-283 MNLGG
+283 
-288 QEIKLVCRYPQFRGV
+288 
-303 TRAIERLKSGKT
+303 
-315 RREDGESDRRGG
+315 
-327 IVWHTQGSGKSLSM
+327 
-341 VFLVRKLR
+341 
-349 SDPSLRRFKVV
+349 
-360 VITDR
+360 
-365 KDLQSQLSATAE
+365 QLSATAE

-382 VEKASNTAT
+382 VEKAANTAQ

-403 VFGTVQKYRDQTLPG
+403 VFGTVQKYREQKDLDADEPG
-418 ADTNDDAEEEAEAGN
+418 SQEDDGYDNDTSD
-433 DYEGDHHGLD
+433 LD
-443 DGRRDAAEPGRAGTT
+443 SGRRDAAEPSSSNGK

-466 PFEVLNESED
+466 PFEVLNTSED

-582 KKKYATKGQIFEAPK
+582 KKKYATKGQIFEAPQ
-597 LIQEKAQDILRHYV
+597 LIQEKAADILRHYV

-630 ALRYYEALEQ
+630 AMRYYEALEA
-640 AKAELLEDAMAL
+640 AKKELLEEAL
-652 TPEDKALDD
+652 SLSPEDKALDD
-661 TQLLIRPPRVKA
+661 TQLLTRPPRIKA

-681 EILRQLEFAVVF
+681 DVLKTLEFAVVF

-706 SDRAAVERHI
+706 SERSAVERHI
-716 KRFKKPLPP
+716 KRFKKPLMHDD
-725 LSSEAAKNRQNPNR
+725 SAKT
-739 QEQDPQKYDPLA
+739 DPLA

-776 IREAE
+776 MREAE

-816 AYSDEDIDGALM
+816 AYSEEDIDGALQ

-845 DVLRGQGVDSLDDTE
+845 DVLRGQGVDSLADTE

-869 RLRAE
+869 RFRAD

-897 FVNDAKQLAYLHAL
+897 FVNDAKQLAYIHAL

-919 PELGRDI
+919 PPLGKDI
-926 GKKVRKLIDDYVISL
+926 GHKVRKLIDDYVISL

-951 LTDAEFDAHIGR
+951 LTDAEFDEHLGR

-1015 KALRGL
+1015 EALRGL
-1021 IQQLRDGARVEGED
+1021 IQQLRDGARVDGEE
-1035 VPDMPA
+1035 VPEMPA
-1041 HAEPFWRELMV
+1041 HAEPFWRELV
-1052 SAGFEVNQMD
+1052 ASADLEADQVD
-1062 DGTARQLLA
+1062 DATAQRLLTA
-1071 TTEELVMLIQEE
+1071 TEEVVAIIQQE
-1083 ISIPDFW
+1083 IAIPDFW

-1099 RLKQHLFT
+1099 ALKQQLFT
-1107 RLMMGGLVPTSEVEA
+1107 VLMMGDLVPTDQAEA
-1122 VAERLFD
+1122 VSERLLD
-1129 LARSNQAKLVDA
+1129 LARSNHARLVNA